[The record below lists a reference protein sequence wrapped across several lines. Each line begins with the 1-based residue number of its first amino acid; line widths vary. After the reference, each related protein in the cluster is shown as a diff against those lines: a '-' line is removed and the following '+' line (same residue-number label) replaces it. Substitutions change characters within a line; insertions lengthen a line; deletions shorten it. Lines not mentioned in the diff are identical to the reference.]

1 MRKSNAALHPIRA
14 AAQLQQ
20 LSIVCRVETG
30 GRTWVKLGI
39 SIAARS
45 CSAWPIRCWPDQE
58 RSQHFFYIFCSFFCC
73 FFFFVLLLFF
83 IPSFFWLFNL
93 AFFLAYNWVLFLFYY
108 YFLLFSGFFSVF
120 FLLCFSFIMLCC
132 EPRRQSKCLSTLRDL
147 AIVMVE
153 QAWIGELLPLSLLE
167 RLVKLVASHP
177 LSVCLSVWRKLKLTK
192 ICYILPAHKVRPPT
206 AEAPSHSLLLNSL
219 PLSPT
224 LPVSLSLLLQLD
236 FFYFF
241 FGCFVC
247 FVLLLLLLL
256 KFATVHLYAEVR
268 LQFFNI
274 FYFFW
279 FFFLVL
285 FSFYFFRF

>member
-1 MRKSNAALHPIRA
+1 
-14 AAQLQQ
+14 
-20 LSIVCRVETG
+20 
-30 GRTWVKLGI
+30 
-39 SIAARS
+39 
-45 CSAWPIRCWPDQE
+45 
-58 RSQHFFYIFCSFFCC
+58 
-73 FFFFVLLLFF
+73 
-83 IPSFFWLFNL
+83 
-93 AFFLAYNWVLFLFYY
+93 
-108 YFLLFSGFFSVF
+108 
-120 FLLCFSFIMLCC
+120 MLCC

-147 AIVMVE
+147 AIVMLE
-153 QAWIGELLPLSLLE
+153 QAWIGELLPLLLLLLE

-219 PLSPT
+219 PLFPT

-256 KFATVHLYAEVR
+256 LKFATVHLYAEVR

-274 FYFFW
+274 FYFFR
-279 FFFLVL
+279 FFSVFFLVL

>member
-1 MRKSNAALHPIRA
+1 
-14 AAQLQQ
+14 
-20 LSIVCRVETG
+20 
-30 GRTWVKLGI
+30 
-39 SIAARS
+39 
-45 CSAWPIRCWPDQE
+45 
-58 RSQHFFYIFCSFFCC
+58 
-73 FFFFVLLLFF
+73 
-83 IPSFFWLFNL
+83 
-93 AFFLAYNWVLFLFYY
+93 
-108 YFLLFSGFFSVF
+108 
-120 FLLCFSFIMLCC
+120 MLCC

-153 QAWIGELLPLSLLE
+153 QAWIGELLPLLLPLLE

-219 PLSPT
+219 PLS
-224 LPVSLSLLLQLD
+224 LSFSLLLQLD

-247 FVLLLLLLL
+247 FVLLLLLLLL

-274 FYFFW
+274 FYFFR
-279 FFFLVL
+279 FFFGFVFFLF
-285 FSFYFFRF
+285 FSFLIWVNSARQMNFLRFAFVGDIEHEMRCVMYSIGNETIIYAHSRCVSLSLSLA